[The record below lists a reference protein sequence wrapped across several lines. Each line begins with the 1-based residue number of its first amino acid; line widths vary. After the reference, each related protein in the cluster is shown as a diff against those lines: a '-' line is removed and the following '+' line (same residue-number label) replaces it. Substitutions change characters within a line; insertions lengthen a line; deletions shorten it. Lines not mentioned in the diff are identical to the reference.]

1 MIPIGKFAKIFI
13 SIILA
18 TTLSPVITTNASE
31 ELIPIDAVLVL
42 DVSRSM
48 ITADPDR
55 IANKAMNM
63 FIDMLEAGRDKVG
76 IVAYAGHVTYSRGL
90 TLLCEEETPRLQ
102 NSITNLEYASWTD
115 HSLGLLEAINI
126 LYEETVYD
134 RQQMIIFLTDGN
146 LNVNPWGT
154 RTTAEAENDSA
165 LAVSLAQERDI
176 PIYSIGLNFDG
187 QLDRR
192 YTEIV
197 AHETG
202 GLAFETSNAE
212 DLPDIINAI
221 FAVMM
226 TKIQYVE
233 KPEEDEKEEP
243 LLKEPELIL
252 TTEEPPY
259 MPYEPQEES
268 RRIWPYAVAII
279 VAAALVLFAIFRRPK
294 RVFTGRLAIEVIEK
308 NNRHAKP
315 LQYKNLIEY
324 GRRTT
329 LQKLIGNEIDAVFD
343 KVEIIPSPI
352 APSYLPQ
359 LLIIC
364 KNSRISF
371 TINFMEQ
378 DAAKGIAISP
388 GTEVTATLDAG
399 EMHIRLRYIV

>member
-1 MIPIGKFAKIFI
+1 VIPIGKFAKIFV

-18 TTLSPVITTNASE
+18 AVLSPVFTAKATE
-31 ELIPIDAVLVL
+31 ELIPIDVVLVL

-63 FIDMLEAGRDKVG
+63 FIDMLEDGRDKVG
-76 IVAYAGHVTYSRGL
+76 IVAYAGHITYSRGL

-115 HSLGLLEAINI
+115 HPLGLLEAICI
-126 LYEETVYD
+126 LYEETFEE

-154 RTTAEAENDSA
+154 RTTAEAEYDSA

-197 AHETG
+197 AYETG

-233 KPEEDEKEEP
+233 EPEEDEKEEP
-243 LLKEPELIL
+243 LEEPELIL
-252 TTEEPPY
+252 AIEEPPY
-259 MPYEPQEES
+259 IPYEPLEKS
-268 RRIWPYAVAII
+268 RRIWLFAVAII
-279 VAAALVLFAIFRRPK
+279 VAAALLLLAIFRKPR

-308 NNRHAKP
+308 NNRYAQP

-324 GRRTT
+324 GRYTT
-329 LQKLIGNEIDAVFD
+329 LQRLIGNEIDAVFD
-343 KVEIIPSPI
+343 KVEIIPSPT

-359 LLIIC
+359 LLITC

-371 TINFMEQ
+371 TQNFMEQ

-399 EMHIRLRYIV
+399 EMHVRLRYIV